1 MNLKKNGKVFTSKF
15 VRTGPSSYE
24 KRIYRAAV
32 SQKLRNTVINRS
44 RYKRVLLRWRRSV
57 TVHVTSVT
65 PRSQRSSSAGS
76 LPVACVAGEN
86 ATCLEL
92 LVPTNHTALTGDLE
106 VQLIGPLP
114 PDGRLQL
121 LRATAA
127 QSFTVIAAVPV
138 ANSSS
143 SVSSVSFPC
152 GVLTLGGRY
161 RVVLQSHTE
170 VRMCR

>member
-1 MNLKKNGKVFTSKF
+1 M
-15 VRTGPSSYE
+15 
-24 KRIYRAAV
+24 
-32 SQKLRNTVINRS
+32 
-44 RYKRVLLRWRRSV
+44 
-57 TVHVTSVT
+57 HVTSET
-65 PRSQRSSSAGS
+65 ARCQRSSSAGW
-76 LPVACVAGEN
+76 LTVACVAGEK

-92 LVPTNHTALTGDLE
+92 LVPSNHTALTGDLE

-143 SVSSVSFPC
+143 SVRFPC

-170 VRMCR
+170 VRMRR

>member
-1 MNLKKNGKVFTSKF
+1 MYVMS
-15 VRTGPSSYE
+15 E
-24 KRIYRAAV
+24 RA
-32 SQKLRNTVINRS
+32 RC
-44 RYKRVLLRWRRSV
+44 
-57 TVHVTSVT
+57 
-65 PRSQRSSSAGS
+65 QRSSSDGS

-114 PDGRLQL
+114 SDGRLQL
-121 LRATAA
+121 LRSTAA

-143 SVSSVSFPC
+143 SFRSVRFPC